1 MGVKSLTSKTD
12 IFFDLDHT
20 LWDFEKNSALAFN
33 DVIEE
38 LKLPFS
44 TEAFLSHYVAINNEY
59 WDKYS
64 LNQVSKEELRIG
76 RIRDTFAK
84 LGYQSTTEEMLLL
97 GDNYLKAMPNHNYLF
112 DGAIEVLDY
121 LQDKYKLHIITNGF
135 NEVQGKKLDRSGIS
149 GYFQT
154 VTNSEMAGVSKPN
167 PEIFNYALD
176 KAKAGVKD
184 SVMIGDNFL
193 ADIEGAL
200 GVGMDAIYYSQSKEK
215 VTPQIYHVQK
225 LIELKDLL

>member
-1 MGVKSLTSKTD
+1 MGVKSLSNKTD

-44 TEAFLSHYVAINNEY
+44 TELFLSHYVAINNVY

-64 LNQVSKEELRIG
+64 LNQVTKEELRIG

-84 LGYQSTTEEMLLL
+84 LGHESTTEAMLKM
-97 GDNYLKAMPNHNYLF
+97 GDDYLKAMPNHNYLF

-121 LQDKYKLHIITNGF
+121 LQEKYKLHIITNGF
-135 NEVQGKKLDRSGIS
+135 DEVQSKKLDRSGIS
-149 GYFQT
+149 GYFKT
-154 VTNSEMAGVSKPN
+154 VTNSETAGVSKPN
-167 PEIFNYALD
+167 PDIFNYALD
-176 KAKAGVKD
+176 QAKVKVGE
-184 SVMIGDNFL
+184 SVMIGDNYL

-200 GVGMDAIYYSQSKEK
+200 GVGMDAIYYSQSNDK